1 MAWFSQLMDRLR
13 AAQGQRPGEQ
23 ERRVMRIIMRR
34 DELADDGRF
43 LDAVMSELGGQSG
56 PSEPPEPVEE
66 RTIEILAAHLRG
78 ACGDELDRIGPH
90 VAAPHIRFWS
100 WLDERTGS
108 PVARACLADL
118 LLVAGERDRALDL
131 FLDALERDPTLVQF
145 RVELG
150 RLARE
155 RGGEASLRYRM
166 ACLRAALAG
175 FRPDGEDEDSDDDY
189 VRELYGELLEE
200 HRADPAALTRIREL
214 GPLIE
219 DAAQRGDLPRAIV
232 RRGPR

>member
-1 MAWFSQLMDRLR
+1 
-13 AAQGQRPGEQ
+13 
-23 ERRVMRIIMRR
+23 MRIIMRR

-43 LDAVMSELGGQSG
+43 LDALMAELGGEAEPSG
-56 PSEPPEPVEE
+56 AVEE
-66 RTIEILAAHLRG
+66 RTLEILAAHLRG
-78 ACGDELDRIGPH
+78 PSGDELDRIGPEL
-90 VAAPHIRFWS
+90 ATRHIRFWS
-100 WLDERTGS
+100 WLDARTGS

-131 FLDALERDPTLVQF
+131 FLDALERDPTLIQF

-150 RLARE
+150 RVARD
-155 RGGEASLRYRM
+155 RGGEAFLRYRM

-175 FRPDGEDEDSDDDY
+175 FRPDGEDEDGDDDY

-232 RRGPR
+232 RRAPR

>member
-1 MAWFSQLMDRLR
+1 MPWFSQLMDRLR

-34 DELADDGRF
+34 DELGDDGRF
-43 LDAVMSELGGQSG
+43 LDALRGELGESEA
-56 PSEPPEPVEE
+56 SEPADPVEE

-78 ACGDELDRIGPH
+78 PCGDELDRIEPH
-90 VAAPHIRFWS
+90 LAPPHIRFWS
-100 WLDERTGS
+100 WLDRRTGS
-108 PVARACLADL
+108 AVARACLADL
-118 LLVAGERDRALDL
+118 FLVAGQRDRALDL
-131 FLDALERDPTLVQF
+131 FLDALDRDPTLVQF

-150 RLARE
+150 GLARE
-155 RGGEASLRYRM
+155 RGGESSLRYRI
-166 ACLRAALAG
+166 ACLRAGLAG
-175 FRPDGEDEDSDDDY
+175 FRPDGEDEDGDDDY
-189 VRELYGELLEE
+189 VRELYGELLED